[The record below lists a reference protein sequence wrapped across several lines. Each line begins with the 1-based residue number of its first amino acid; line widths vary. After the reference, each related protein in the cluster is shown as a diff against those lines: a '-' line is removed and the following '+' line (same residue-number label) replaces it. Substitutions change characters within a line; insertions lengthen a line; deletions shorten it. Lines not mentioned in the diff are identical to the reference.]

1 MKLPRHSNRRDSGS
15 TLIEAVLAI
24 GVLAVAIP
32 LAFGAM
38 AEAGKNGAAAVA
50 ETRSTWIIDACME
63 EFRAI
68 RSGRSTRFTPIPA
81 GHAFPPA
88 GELLALG
95 FSTGGNPVA
104 AISKPQYDQGIRVTD
119 GRPVRYIATLHASDP
134 DVANGSQLLD
144 LRITIE
150 YPASAP
156 AGKRRIIDFHSRIP

>member
-1 MKLPRHSNRRDSGS
+1 MKLPRHSNKRDSGS

-50 ETRSTWIIDACME
+50 ETRSTWMIDACME
-63 EFRAI
+63 EVRAI

-88 GELLALG
+88 GGLLALG
-95 FSTGGNPVA
+95 FSSDGKPATG
-104 AISKPQYDQGIRVTD
+104 ISKSQYERGVLVDDDQ
-119 GRPVRYIATLHASDP
+119 PVRYIATLNAHPP
-134 DVANGSQLLD
+134 DADDSSPLLR